1 MKVYIVC
8 PANVATGGTELLHQ
22 FSKALSD
29 NHCENYMVYVWWN
42 GIDNPVPEAFSKYGV
57 KYVSSYVDDADSVL
71 VCPETQVRCVDWCKK
86 GTAMVWWLSVDFYL
100 SAHQQMIQD
109 ANMQIDVFSLKK
121 RSNVI
126 HFVQSYYAKSFLESV
141 LKIKQTFFLKDY
153 INDEITNIAI
163 NRDDSEQRENIC
175 LYNPKKGYRDIE
187 PVIKACRD
195 DITWVPLQGMTAEE
209 MARTMCKARVYVDF
223 GAHPGKDR
231 IPREAAVCGCCIMT
245 NTRGS
250 AAYQGDVNIPKK
262 YKIEDTANVHQ
273 VLEQIYDLVDHYEER
288 STEFHVY
295 REGILK
301 EKAEFAAD
309 TRSAIDILK
318 KAVTG
323 KKKGRMS
330 RAVRKQLFETFET
343 LLEVHQLTEKMVM
356 GGEMGEAVE
365 LLTDCQNC
373 AIAIGTQIETVY
385 GEERQSIHALENYC
399 EMIYQLTQVLGDA
412 GKCSEIYRQSNAVLQ
427 ETKRFMEEEIP
438 DKLEVVFLPYKVS
451 MWDSME
457 SVWMAAKEDPSCDA
471 YVIPIPYYD
480 KNPDGS
486 FKAEHYEG
494 DKYPSDVS
502 VVHYNDYNFE
512 LRRPDVIFIHNPY
525 DQYNNV
531 TSVHPFFYSKNLKQ
545 FTDCLVYIPYYS
557 TAGGMSEAQS
567 QCMAYYFADYIVIQA
582 EKYRKFFD
590 PDLPQDKLLPLGSPK
605 FDKVVRLC
613 KNPPPA
619 PDAWR
624 AKMAGKKVY
633 FYNTS
638 ITGML
643 GNTPVFLK
651 KMEYVFKCFEGRE
664 DACLV
669 WRPHPLLE
677 STFASMRS
685 SYKPAYDAL
694 KKYYIE
700 SDFGIYDD
708 TPEITNTI
716 ALCDAYIGDSGTS
729 VTSLFG
735 IAGKPVFVLNN
746 YIDCKPDADD
756 WRGEIIKGFPYYG
769 NHEWM
774 IAQGNK
780 LYRSPERNYNYKYFC
795 DLSDYTYGNYYGWVI
810 RAAGRDYVCPM
821 NARDILLIGENGI
834 EKKIELENCM
844 EQRGAFYGAVAS
856 GRFLFL
862 IPNRYPAIV
871 RYDTLTGKLDYLKEH
886 LDIFAA
892 DADGERRVG
901 GFCVYK
907 EYVFIASPI
916 DNQVLAVHAKSGKMQ
931 VLTTGAENSCGC
943 NFLIAE
949 GDDLWLLP
957 YEGYVITRWNP
968 ESGEVQEYTGCPSD
982 LKCKHPIL
990 GYECDMTPFGLAS
1003 VSEQYIYL
1011 APWWGNMY
1019 LKVNKKT
1026 GEITEWNSDFE
1037 VPGEM
1042 KNGYFLPGGNAYFLY
1057 QEEGKSKNFCS
1068 LFSQKDRKLYEVNLQ
1083 TEEFHETK
1091 IEFDMDELRQNEPGF
1106 GEYSEWLKYCC
1117 VENSFNTLSDFLD
1130 GNVSGNQFDR
1140 NRQMEAYSEI
1150 AANHDGTS
1158 GDKIYEYV
1166 RKQLFEQ

>member
-1 MKVYIVC
+1 
-8 PANVATGGTELLHQ
+8 
-22 FSKALSD
+22 
-29 NHCENYMVYVWWN
+29 
-42 GIDNPVPEAFSKYGV
+42 
-57 KYVSSYVDDADSVL
+57 
-71 VCPETQVRCVDWCKK
+71 
-86 GTAMVWWLSVDFYL
+86 
-100 SAHQQMIQD
+100 
-109 ANMQIDVFSLKK
+109 
-121 RSNVI
+121 
-126 HFVQSYYAKSFLESV
+126 
-141 LKIKQTFFLKDY
+141 
-153 INDEITNIAI
+153 
-163 NRDDSEQRENIC
+163 
-175 LYNPKKGYRDIE
+175 
-187 PVIKACRD
+187 
-195 DITWVPLQGMTAEE
+195 
-209 MARTMCKARVYVDF
+209 
-223 GAHPGKDR
+223 
-231 IPREAAVCGCCIMT
+231 
-245 NTRGS
+245 
-250 AAYQGDVNIPKK
+250 
-262 YKIEDTANVHQ
+262 
-273 VLEQIYDLVDHYEER
+273 
-288 STEFHVY
+288 
-295 REGILK
+295 
-301 EKAEFAAD
+301 
-309 TRSAIDILK
+309 
-318 KAVTG
+318 
-323 KKKGRMS
+323 MS
-330 RAVRKQLFETFET
+330 RAVRRQLMETFET
-343 LLEVHQLTEKMVM
+343 LQQANQLLEELLINGGTEETVGM
-356 GGEMGEAVE
+356 
-365 LLTDCQNC
+365 LTDCQSC
-373 AIAIGTQIETVY
+373 AIAIGTQIEKIY
-385 GEERQSIHALENYC
+385 GADLRAIHVLEVYC
-399 EMIYQLTQVLGDA
+399 EQIYQLTQVLGDA
-412 GKCSEIYRQSNAVLQ
+412 EECRKIYLQSEAELQ
-427 ETKRFMEEEIP
+427 KINTLMEEEIP
-438 DKLEVVFLPYKVS
+438 DRLEVVFLPYKVS

-494 DKYPSDVS
+494 DKYPSDIP

-590 PDLPQDKLLPLGSPK
+590 PNLPQDKLLPLGSPK

-619 PDAWR
+619 PDAWK

-638 ITGML
+638 IIGML

-685 SYKPAYDAL
+685 SYKSAYDAL
-694 KKYYIE
+694 KNYYLE

-735 IAGKPVFVLNN
+735 MAGKPVFVLNN

-756 WRGEIIKGFPYYG
+756 WRGEILKNFYFYG
-769 NHEWM
+769 NHEW
-774 IAQGNK
+774 IITQGNK
-780 LYRSPERNYNYKYFC
+780 LYHAPKGNYDYKYFC
-795 DLSDYTYGNYYGWVI
+795 NLSDYASGDYYRLVLRVGE
-810 RAAGRDYVCPM
+810 RDYVCPM

-834 EKKIELENCM
+834 EKKIELENCI

-856 GRFLFL
+856 GRYLFL

-892 DADGERRVG
+892 DADGERRLG
-901 GFCVYK
+901 GFCAYK
-907 EYVFIASPI
+907 EYIFIASPI
-916 DNQVLAVHAKSGKMQ
+916 DNQVLAIHAKSGKIQ
-931 VLTTGAENSCGC
+931 VLTTGAKNSCGC
-943 NFLIAE
+943 NFLITD

-968 ESGEVQEYTGCPSD
+968 ISGEVQEYAGCPSS

-990 GYECDMTPFGLAS
+990 GYECDMGPFGFAS
-1003 VSEQYIYL
+1003 VSEEYIYL
-1011 APWWGNMY
+1011 ASWWGNMY
-1019 LKVNKKT
+1019 IKLNKKT
-1026 GEITEWNSDFE
+1026 GEMTEWTPDFE
-1037 VPGEM
+1037 VSKEV
-1042 KNGYFLPGGNAYFLY
+1042 KNGYFLTVGNACFIHK
-1057 QEEGKSKNFCS
+1057 EENENLCS
-1068 LFSQKDRKLYEVNLQ
+1068 LFSLRDRKLYEVNLQ
-1083 TEEFHETK
+1083 TEEFHEIK
-1091 IEFDMDELRQNEPGF
+1091 IEFDIDELRQNEPGF
-1106 GEYSEWLKYCC
+1106 GEHSEWLKYCC
-1117 VENSFNTLSDFLD
+1117 MENSFNTLSDFLD

-1140 NRQMEAYSEI
+1140 SKQMEAYGEI

-1158 GDKIYEYV
+1158 GDKIFEFV
-1166 RKQLFEQ
+1166 RNKLLKQ